1 VSGYYGWRCCRHNW
15 ETVIKMGPWL
25 HQRCRRCGK
34 DRKVPAWEALRQL
47 AILALGAPALA
58 MVQAGGAWAWWGS
71 LLGLLSQPFWLV
83 STWRARQ
90 WGMFFLSLAFTFA
103 WGLGLIWGAA

>member
-1 VSGYYGWRCCRHNW
+1 
-15 ETVIKMGPWL
+15 
-25 HQRCRRCGK
+25 
-34 DRKVPAWEALRQL
+34 
-47 AILALGAPALA
+47 
-58 MVQAGGAWAWWGS
+58 
-71 LLGLLSQPFWLV
+71 LGLLSQPFWLV